1 MSDAELKRQTHT
13 RFHSDPK
20 GLNDHGSERLF
31 HLAAYGL
38 LPQKVNAKS
47 FQGGL
52 KGRRN
57 EMIKRLRDKVY
68 IHPIRVPTILDALLV
83 VETPCDMLI
92 VSPDVSDEVVA
103 EDVEVFLQAKPAR
116 REQVDDVMPFHD
128 IDLSRA
134 GSISYYKR
142 DRRSL
147 LGV

>member
-1 MSDAELKRQTHT
+1 
-13 RFHSDPK
+13 
-20 GLNDHGSERLF
+20 
-31 HLAAYGL
+31 
-38 LPQKVNAKS
+38 
-47 FQGGL
+47 
-52 KGRRN
+52 
-57 EMIKRLRDKVY
+57 MIKRLRDKVY

-116 REQVDDVMPFHD
+116 REEVDDVMPFHD
-128 IDLSRA
+128 IDLSRE